1 MPMLHYN
8 NIAIAYIQGMIT
20 TKRSKLIK
28 LPVVILETDT
38 VGEPGVS
45 GELKS
50 NRCQNATLGNYQ

>member
-8 NIAIAYIQGMIT
+8 NIAIAYIHGMIT

-38 VGEPGVS
+38 LGEPGVS

-50 NRCQNATLGNYQ
+50 NRLGYFYKDK